1 MRRSGMSTP
10 DKQAAFSDDKW
21 DRALDLLVRRTCY
34 GALGGAAV
42 ALLILRESDG
52 WGGVQHLGAL
62 LLLCVCCTVTV
73 RCDAQALL
81 SYACTGGENCL

>member
-1 MRRSGMSTP
+1 MSTP

-42 ALLILRESDG
+42 ALLILRAPTARASALG
-52 WGGVQHLGAL
+52 LGAGFGL
-62 LLLCVCCTVTV
+62 GS
-73 RCDAQALL
+73 AYQANQDLFHEIF
-81 SYACTGGENCL
+81 GVPNRK